1 MNAAVST
8 VLAKP
13 EVSDDD
19 NEPDGMPYIPRA
31 VESPIVIEAL
41 VREYREILKNG
52 RDAGVMLGFDVV
64 RVDPFVSTW
73 LVEINVSVKDD
84 DKSRML
90 VQKTTSGLVAFD
102 R

>member
-19 NEPDGMPYIPRA
+19 NEPDGMPQILRA

-41 VREYREILKNG
+41 VREYRDE
-52 RDAGVMLGFDVV
+52 
-64 RVDPFVSTW
+64 
-73 LVEINVSVKDD
+73 E
-84 DKSRML
+84 
-90 VQKTTSGLVAFD
+90 GL
-102 R
+102 

>member
-19 NEPDGMPYIPRA
+19 NEPDGMPHIPRA

-52 RDAGVMLGFDVV
+52 RGAGIMLGFDVV
-64 RVDPFVSTW
+64 RVDWRDALLTVVP
-73 LVEINVSVKDD
+73 
-84 DKSRML
+84 
-90 VQKTTSGLVAFD
+90 VA
-102 R
+102 RTG

>member
-1 MNAAVST
+1 MNAAVFST

-13 EVSDDD
+13 EVSDD
-19 NEPDGMPYIPRA
+19 NELDGMPHIPRA
-31 VESPIVIEAL
+31 VESPILIEAL

-52 RDAGVMLGFDVV
+52 RGAGVMLGFDVV